1 MPLPNNV
8 QSKHG
13 AVLLE
18 AIFATIIFVFVT
30 LMVIDL
36 AITSFTI
43 HVLRYRVQ
51 REARAASLKRGNKVK
66 DTVTKSRSHLLAY
79 FSRSFLSGRI
89 RKLIVSLLGE
99 DGKALNG
106 SAILKGGDLVTLLV
120 RVTLRLNFT
129 PFQLISN
136 FQAEGFSRLVDP
148 GGGAF
153 SFRVSKR
160 FIVE

>member
-8 QSKHG
+8 QSKRG
-13 AVLLE
+13 AILLE
-18 AIFATIIFVFVT
+18 AIFATIIFIFVT
-30 LMVIDL
+30 LIVIDF

-66 DTVTKSRSHLLAY
+66 DIITKSRSHLLAY
-79 FSRSFLSGRI
+79 FSRPFLSGRF
-89 RKLIVSLLGE
+89 RKLIVSLLGK
-99 DGKALNG
+99 DGKALKQ
-106 SAILKGGDLVTLLV
+106 SAILKGGDLVTLLA
-120 RVTLRLNFT
+120 RVTLGLNFT
-129 PFQLISN
+129 PIQLISR
-136 FQAEGFSRLVDP
+136 FQADDFSRLVAP
-148 GGGAF
+148 GGGTF